1 LTTRIDALVAAGE
14 RAMRA
19 LVVSVEAQRVVVSD
33 SRALAN
39 INSADDLNA
48 LLQTS
53 R

>member
-1 LTTRIDALVAAGE
+1 
-14 RAMRA
+14 MRA
-19 LVVSVEAQRVVVSD
+19 LVVSVDAERVGVAD

-39 INSADDLNA
+39 FNSADDLNA